1 MTHPR
6 PSSESS
12 ILIRRN
18 RRVLLS
24 PTPELR
30 IPPIYISLFLK
41 KGGRLGVPSGPA
53 TRSQRMPTRYLPL
66 GDKHAGVIAVAT
78 CASLS
83 VLSILLLVLYSAWL
97 VCHHFRRSASER
109 ASTSRGIVFLTSNH
123 GFFFLSLIAG
133 DLFQAIGFSMNWTW
147 IARGGLPSP
156 VNETCTTQA
165 IFVLSYTPPTPVV
178 YGSIASVWIVTGIM
192 AGIGPARFGSRE
204 SPFYGIAGGWC
215 WIAQSHQIWR
225 LWLHYFWV
233 FLVAGI
239 NLIAYSIIAF
249 QIVRRRRRALSSSN
263 IFGTTAAP
271 TKAGPNLGGSNRIA
285 AIMLIYPLVYLIT
298 ILPISVYRFALL
310 SGKTP
315 PIHYALAAGCV
326 FTLSGMINCLVYA
339 STRNIV
345 SFSSLRR
352 KGSAVT
358 GAGMIQFTQGG
369 MEGLGPTISVRR
381 PSMADF
387 QASMLSGRS
396 GSVSGSLLGSEERG
410 VRSVN
415 LMGTSSSGSHRGE
428 SLGVLS
434 GGGGGGVGARSMKG
448 ATKISTGSWN
458 DSLEAVPE
466 SQHGSSG
473 ATLFHTHPSGGTQIP
488 SPTSISHGTT
498 PNTTPPTPPEMD
510 LKDLSIFE
518 SRYDR
523 D

>member
-1 MTHPR
+1 MTLDPIELN
-6 PSSESS
+6 S
-12 ILIRRN
+12 RR
-18 RRVLLS
+18 
-24 PTPELR
+24 LR
-30 IPPIYISLFLK
+30 IPPIYISPFLK
-41 KGGRLGVPSGPA
+41 KGGRLGVSSGPA

-78 CASLS
+78 CATLSL
-83 VLSILLLVLYSAWL
+83 LSILLLVLYSAWL

-123 GFFFLSLIAG
+123 GIFFLSLIAG

-165 IFVLSYTPPTPVV
+165 IFVLSYTPSTPVV
-178 YGSIASVWIVTGIM
+178 YGYIASVWTVTGIM
-192 AGIGPARFGSRE
+192 AGIGPARLGSRE

-239 NLIAYSIIAF
+239 NLIAYSFIAL

-263 IFGTTAAP
+263 KFGTTVAP
-271 TKAGPNLGGSNRIA
+271 TKAGANLGGSNCIA
-285 AIMLIYPLVYLIT
+285 AIMLIYPLVYLLT

-315 PIHYALAAGCV
+315 PIHYALAGGCV

-358 GAGMIQFTQGG
+358 GAGMVQFPQGG
-369 MEGLGPTISVRR
+369 MEGLGPTISFRR

-387 QASMLSGRS
+387 QASLLSETS
-396 GSVSGSLLGSEERG
+396 GSVSGSLLGSGERG
-410 VRSVN
+410 GRSVN

-428 SLGVLS
+428 NFGELS
-434 GGGGGGVGARSMKG
+434 GGGGVGVGARSMNE
-448 ATKISTGSWN
+448 ATKISMG
-458 DSLEAVPE
+458 EAVLE

-473 ATLFHTHPSGGTQIP
+473 ATLFHTHPSGGTKIP

-498 PNTTPPTPPEMD
+498 PNTTPPAPAPSEMD
-510 LKDLSIFE
+510 LEDLSIFE
-518 SRYDR
+518 SGYDR